1 MSRENVRSLMHCHG
15 AYSTHSETYQW
26 RVEASREKN
35 TTVSVMHA
43 CPVIKQ
49 KLETLGSLLKVFEQY
64 SLCRSH
70 SVSDNVTK
78 LEHLLLIIIFLMSIF

>member
-1 MSRENVRSLMHCHG
+1 
-15 AYSTHSETYQW
+15 
-26 RVEASREKN
+26 
-35 TTVSVMHA
+35 MHA

-64 SLCRSH
+64 SLCRSY

-78 LEHLLLIIIFLMSIF
+78 LEHLLLIIIFFLCPSFEFDFVSETQKHEARS